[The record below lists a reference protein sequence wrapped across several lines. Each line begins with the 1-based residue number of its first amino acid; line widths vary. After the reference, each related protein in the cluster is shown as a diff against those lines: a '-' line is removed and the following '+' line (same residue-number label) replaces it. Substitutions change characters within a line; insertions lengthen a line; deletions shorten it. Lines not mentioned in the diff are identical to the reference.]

1 MASIQQ
7 KVIDNDKLRAFLD
20 EHGGHTHVA
29 RQLGRSGTFFWN
41 VFNRGKIP
49 LTELYLLCNLYN
61 LQPDA
66 FDPAPEPQPEPET
79 ASVSVAETEIT
90 GYQLR
95 SEIKGLTVRLVLT
108 YNGKTVKD
116 SYAQINTNLGSKD
129 AQVASAFRT
138 AARLIHETIVADD
151 LRAEFDAAQ
160 FEETD
165 MLPF

>member
-1 MASIQQ
+1 MAIIQQ

-20 EHGGHTHVA
+20 EHGGQTHVA

-61 LQPDA
+61 LQHDA
-66 FDPAPEPQPEPET
+66 FDPDPEPQQEPE
-79 ASVSVAETEIT
+79 AAGVSAPESEST
-90 GYQLR
+90 GYQLL
-95 SEIKGLTVRLVLT
+95 SEIKGLTLHLALT

-116 SYAQINTNLGSKD
+116 SYAQINTNLVSKD

-138 AARLIHETIVADD
+138 AARLIHETIVEDD
-151 LRAEFDAAQ
+151 LRAEFEAAH
-160 FEETD
+160 E
-165 MLPF
+165 

>member
-1 MASIQQ
+1 MAIIQQ

-20 EHGGHTHVA
+20 EHGGQTHVA

-66 FDPAPEPQPEPET
+66 FDHDPEPQQEPE
-79 ASVSVAETEIT
+79 AEGVSVAESEIT

-108 YNGKTVKD
+108 YNGETVKD
-116 SYAQINTNLGSKD
+116 SYAQINTSLGSKD
-129 AQVASAFRT
+129 AQAASAFRT
-138 AARLIHETIVADD
+138 AARLIHETIVEDD
-151 LRAEFDAAQ
+151 LRAEFEAAH
-160 FEETD
+160 E
-165 MLPF
+165 

>member
-1 MASIQQ
+1 MAIIQQ

-20 EHGGHTHVA
+20 EHGGQTHVA

-61 LQPDA
+61 LQHDA
-66 FDPAPEPQPEPET
+66 FDPDPEPQQEPE
-79 ASVSVAETEIT
+79 AAGVSAPESEST
-90 GYQLR
+90 GYQLL
-95 SEIKGLTVRLVLT
+95 SEIKGLTLHLALT

-138 AARLIHETIVADD
+138 AARLIHETIVEDD
-151 LRAEFDAAQ
+151 LRAEFEAAH
-160 FEETD
+160 E
-165 MLPF
+165 

>member
-1 MASIQQ
+1 MAIIQQ
-7 KVIDNDKLRAFLD
+7 RVIDNDKLRAFLD
-20 EHGGHTHVA
+20 EHGGQTHVA

-66 FDPAPEPQPEPET
+66 FDHDPEPQQEPEM
-79 ASVSVAETEIT
+79 ASVSVTETEIT

-116 SYAQINTNLGSKD
+116 SYTQIKTNLGSKD

-138 AARLIHETIVADD
+138 AARLIHETIVEDD
-151 LRAEFDAAQ
+151 LRAEFEAAH
-160 FEETD
+160 E
-165 MLPF
+165 

>member
-1 MASIQQ
+1 MAIIQQ

-20 EHGGHTHVA
+20 EHGGQTHVA

-79 ASVSVAETEIT
+79 ASVSVAASEIT
-90 GYQLR
+90 GYQLL
-95 SEIKGLTVRLVLT
+95 SEIKGLTVRLALT

-138 AARLIHETIVADD
+138 AARLIHETIVEDD
-151 LRAEFDAAQ
+151 LRAEFEAAH
-160 FEETD
+160 E
-165 MLPF
+165 

>member
-7 KVIDNDKLRAFLD
+7 KVIDNDKLRAFVD
-20 EHGGHTHVA
+20 EHGGQTHVA
-29 RQLGRSGTFFWN
+29 RQIERSGTFFWN
-41 VFNRGKIP
+41 VFQRGKIS
-49 LTELYLLCNLYN
+49 LTDLYLLCNLYN
-61 LQPDA
+61 LPRDS

-95 SEIKGLTVRLVLT
+95 SEIKDLTVRLVLT

-138 AARLIHETIVADD
+138 AARLIHETIVEDD
-151 LRAEFDAAQ
+151 LRAEFEAAH
-160 FEETD
+160 E
-165 MLPF
+165 

>member
-20 EHGGHTHVA
+20 EHGGQTHVA

-66 FDPAPEPQPEPET
+66 FDPDPEPQQEPE
-79 ASVSVAETEIT
+79 AEGVSAPESEST

-138 AARLIHETIVADD
+138 AARLIHETIVEDD
-151 LRAEFDAAQ
+151 LRAEFEAAH
-160 FEETD
+160 E
-165 MLPF
+165 

>member
-1 MASIQQ
+1 MATIQQ
-7 KVIDNDKLRAFLD
+7 RVIDNDKLRAFLD
-20 EHGGHTHVA
+20 EHGGQTHVA

-66 FDPAPEPQPEPET
+66 FDPDPEPQQEPE
-79 ASVSVAETEIT
+79 AEGVSAPESEST

-138 AARLIHETIVADD
+138 AARLIHETIVEDD
-151 LRAEFDAAQ
+151 LRAEFEAAH
-160 FEETD
+160 E
-165 MLPF
+165 